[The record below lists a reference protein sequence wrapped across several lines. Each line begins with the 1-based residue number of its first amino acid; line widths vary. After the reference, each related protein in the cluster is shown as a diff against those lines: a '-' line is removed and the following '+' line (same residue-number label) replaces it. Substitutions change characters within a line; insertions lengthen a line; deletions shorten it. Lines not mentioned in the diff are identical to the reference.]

1 VAELLDR
8 SQPQRWGPQMRTVN
22 GRAARREK
30 GKFGLPAKDN
40 ATLNFEL
47 ELKSPKF

>member
-8 SQPQRWGPQMRTVN
+8 SQTQRWGPRMGTVN
-22 GRAARREK
+22 GRPASREI
-30 GKFGLPAKDN
+30 GKFGLHPKDN
-40 ATLNFEL
+40 MALNFEL